1 MPQVGPIGATLVP
14 HWCHTGATLVDIGST
29 LVDIGSTLVDIGSTL
44 DTTGHHWTPLDKTSI
59 LDREREPIL
68 EKVSKSA
75 KIGVFLEMSKSGVFD
90 MSKSGV
96 FW

>member
-14 HWCHTGATLVDIGST
+14 HWCHTGRHRVNTGRHRVN
-29 LVDIGSTLVDIGSTL
+29 
-44 DTTGHHWTPLDKTSI
+44 TGHHWTPLDKTSI